1 MDLLVLLCPSRM
13 TSHCNKVGVFASR
26 DFVMYVVLE
35 INFVVNVA
43 VALAV
48 AVVVAVTPTAL
59 HKMKMTKPV
68 LPVLRILGSPAV
80 SGLYN
85 ASMALRTPLVL
96 HTFRIVGDAG
106 ETAHIVAVNVV
117 RHAGIG

>member
-35 INFVVNVA
+35 INFVVVNVA

-68 LPVLRILGSPAV
+68 LQVLRILGSPAV

-85 ASMALRTPLVL
+85 TSMALRTPLVL
-96 HTFRIVGDAG
+96 RAFRIAG
-106 ETAHIVAVNVV
+106 ETACIVAVNVV